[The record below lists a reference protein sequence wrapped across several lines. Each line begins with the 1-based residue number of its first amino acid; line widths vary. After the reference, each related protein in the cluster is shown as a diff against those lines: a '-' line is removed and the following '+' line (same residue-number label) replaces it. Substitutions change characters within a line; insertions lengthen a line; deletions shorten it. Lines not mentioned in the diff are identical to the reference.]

1 MHSASVSFSRSVVSC
16 KLLCD
21 WPMGEFESTC
31 ELQDMSSG
39 ESRCVTGA
47 GSLSEVDENAVPR
60 CGGKH
65 LFFFCV
71 AVHGLSVC
79 QKKFAYATPFTR
91 CSLSSP
97 CSLPH
102 LDENRGTGEPN
113 FCFCLTFLETGKTE
127 TDIVR
132 NVDIS
137 TSTARLTEDF
147 SFFDLVKTFAAQ
159 AW

>member
-1 MHSASVSFSRSVVSC
+1 M
-16 KLLCD
+16 
-21 WPMGEFESTC
+21 W
-31 ELQDMSSG
+31 
-39 ESRCVTGA
+39 
-47 GSLSEVDENAVPR
+47 
-60 CGGKH
+60 
-65 LFFFCV
+65 
-71 AVHGLSVC
+71 
-79 QKKFAYATPFTR
+79 QKKFVDANPSDRACARARSLSRFRKDPDPPSPFSLSLTR

>member
-1 MHSASVSFSRSVVSC
+1 M
-16 KLLCD
+16 
-21 WPMGEFESTC
+21 
-31 ELQDMSSG
+31 
-39 ESRCVTGA
+39 
-47 GSLSEVDENAVPR
+47 EVRKTKNPKQKTYRTEGTDP
-60 CGGKH
+60 
-65 LFFFCV
+65 FCV

-102 LDENRGTGEPN
+102 LDENRGTREPN

-147 SFFDLVKTFAAQ
+147 SFLIS
-159 AW
+159 